1 MKIINNNP
9 HNFKLEHDGLNIH
22 LRENFMNAHYMKT
35 TLMVTKNG
43 TFMGGMSGYERA
55 FAEALYGA
63 FKDNG
68 YEMTVELAELV
79 YGSMGSTE
87 EDKEIGYKTKVPV
100 KKTKARK

>member
-9 HNFKLEHDGLNIH
+9 RNFKLEHDGLYIH
-22 LRENFMNAHYMKT
+22 LRENFLDAHYNKT
-35 TLMVTKNG
+35 FLMVTKNG
-43 TFMGGMSGYERA
+43 TFMGGMNGNERVFTESLYE
-55 FAEALYGA
+55 A

-79 YGSMGSTE
+79 HGSMGSTE
-87 EDKEIGYKTKVPV
+87 EDNSNGDKTKVPA